1 MSIYAQ
7 AAQSGMGAAQLMFT
21 GENAQTRAAYN
32 AAYAEIAQK
41 YAYQDAKFA
50 AESNISS
57 VKQDKILSDTM
68 IELSQQK
75 AEAQAKV
82 SAAAAGVSG
91 TNVDQVVYMTE
102 LNESLAKQQNAAQ
115 AKQAIEQQ
123 KTAVQNAEIGL
134 LGVPE
139 ANIPSVTDLLINA
152 AGSIDGG
159 DIEDMKAAWSN

>member
-1 MSIYAQ
+1 M
-7 AAQSGMGAAQLMFT
+7 
-21 GENAQTRAAYN
+21 
-32 AAYAEIAQK
+32 
-41 YAYQDAKFA
+41 
-50 AESNISS
+50 
-57 VKQDKILSDTM
+57 
-68 IELSQQK
+68 
-75 AEAQAKV
+75 
-82 SAAAAGVSG
+82 SG

-159 DIEDMKAAWSN
+159 DIKDMKAAWSN